1 MKRNRPS
8 DKTVLIAIG
17 VVIVFAFKLCRREHT
32 EPADRWED
40 GSRISLPVFS
50 GSSVSGPSSDTLQNV
65 SGGTEHSRQ
74 RPSNRQERDLWNRR
88 NMTMDGDGDINPAD
102 ADPTEY
108 DLMQE
113 DPDLYDFNAD

>member
-1 MKRNRPS
+1 MFI
-8 DKTVLIAIG
+8 VIA

-50 GSSVSGPSSDTLQNV
+50 GSHVSAPSSDTLQNV

-74 RPSNRQERDLWNRR
+74 RSSNRQERDLWNRR

>member
-8 DKTVLIAIG
+8 DKTVLIVIA

-50 GSSVSGPSSDTLQNV
+50 DRPSAGPDSDTLRGT

>member
-8 DKTVLIAIG
+8 DKTVLIVIA

-50 GSSVSGPSSDTLQNV
+50 GSPVSGPSSDTLRGA

-88 NMTMDGDGDINPAD
+88 NMTMDGDGDIKPDYEA
-102 ADPTEY
+102 PPEY
-108 DLMQE
+108 ELKQE
-113 DPDLYDFNAD
+113 APDLYDFNAD

>member
-8 DKTVLIAIG
+8 DKTVPIAIG

-65 SGGTEHSRQ
+65 SGGTEYSRQ

>member
-8 DKTVLIAIG
+8 DKTVLIVIA

-50 GSSVSGPSSDTLQNV
+50 GSHVSAPSSDTCRMRPVERNTLDSV
-65 SGGTEHSRQ
+65 RRTAKSVTCGTAG
-74 RPSNRQERDLWNRR
+74 
-88 NMTMDGDGDINPAD
+88 T
-102 ADPTEY
+102 
-108 DLMQE
+108 
-113 DPDLYDFNAD
+113 

>member
-1 MKRNRPS
+1 MFI
-8 DKTVLIAIG
+8 VIA

-40 GSRISLPVFS
+40 GFRISLPVFS

-65 SGGTEHSRQ
+65 SGGTEYSRQ

>member
-8 DKTVLIAIG
+8 DKTVLIVIA

-50 GSSVSGPSSDTLQNV
+50 GSSVSGPSSDTPQHV
-65 SGGTEHSRQ
+65 SGGTEYSRQ

>member
-1 MKRNRPS
+1 MFI
-8 DKTVLIAIG
+8 VIA

-102 ADPTEY
+102 AAPTEY